1 MSASIVR
8 NSVLRV
14 SLDESFAQRENL
26 KLLKKQLEAPTDE
39 ARRKMLLRLLAEEEL
54 KGEQWVPKPTKP

>member
-1 MSASIVR
+1 M
-8 NSVLRV
+8 